1 MNIYEQNLLKIAT
14 TTWNLKLKLLA
25 LGMFINRENEIELNT
40 ENEKNMD
47 YRQFGIIMKRN

>member
-1 MNIYEQNLLKIAT
+1 
-14 TTWNLKLKLLA
+14 
-25 LGMFINRENEIELNT
+25 MFINRENEIELNT